1 MTMDCSMKQNSQL
14 TDPEP
19 SRQPVTSLGA
29 TAQEESRAIR
39 NVRTL
44 IADDSPVMLKILAK
58 ILALEGN
65 FTLVGT
71 VTDGQQAVRQT
82 LNMKPDLVLMDY
94 SMPHINGIEA
104 TRSIKQFQNPPLV
117 IIVTSNDT
125 PECKAQAK
133 AAGADGFVV
142 KGGHMD
148 DQLRSVFQ
156 GLFQFAGQT
165 LPCPGKSK
173 SCRLRG
179 RSRRAK

>member
-1 MTMDCSMKQNSQL
+1 
-14 TDPEP
+14 
-19 SRQPVTSLGA
+19 
-29 TAQEESRAIR
+29 
-39 NVRTL
+39 
-44 IADDSPVMLKILAK
+44 MLKILAK

-71 VTDGQQAVRQT
+71 VTDGQQAVRQA
-82 LNMKPDLVLMDY
+82 LNMKPELVLMDY
-94 SMPHINGIEA
+94 SMPHVNGIEA

-142 KGGHMD
+142 KGGDLHE
-148 DQLRSVFQ
+148 QLRLVFQ
-156 GLFQFAGQT
+156 DLFQFAGQT

-179 RSRRAK
+179 RSRRVK